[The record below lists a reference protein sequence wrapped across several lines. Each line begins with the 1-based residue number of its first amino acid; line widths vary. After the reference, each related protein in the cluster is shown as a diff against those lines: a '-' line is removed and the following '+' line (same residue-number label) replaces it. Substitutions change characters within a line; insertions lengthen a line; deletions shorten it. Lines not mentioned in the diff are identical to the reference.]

1 MDAQLN
7 ALPTLPAVSR
17 TEGSGDHCSEH
28 PRDRKKPWKNRDIS
42 ESDYCK
48 TNSLMDRIPAPLLE
62 KPRENR
68 PKSRFFTEV
77 AAAEDVHCSGLETL
91 AEQSSLATRHFRF
104 SVASTADPG
113 GFTAIVLNVSRRR
126 LGGPAGVEPQ
136 SPGERIRRCF
146 TLGRVR
152 YNSRR
157 DRSRSGWS
165 RRGTTRDRGSSAPG
179 RVFGFGLKVHNE
191 QYRHPFAADH
201 VPVTLPCNEPG
212 SSPWLTRRRLALTL
226 DPARPSLD

>member
-17 TEGSGDHCSEH
+17 TEGSGD
-28 PRDRKKPWKNRDIS
+28 PGPTK
-42 ESDYCK
+42 
-48 TNSLMDRIPAPLLE
+48 
-62 KPRENR
+62 
-68 PKSRFFTEV
+68 F
-77 AAAEDVHCSGLETL
+77 
-91 AEQSSLATRHFRF
+91 TRHSPLPLQRGI
-104 SVASTADPG
+104 DGRPRR
-113 GFTAIVLNVSRRR
+113 FTAIMLNVSRRR
-126 LGGPAGVEPQ
+126 FGGPAGVEPQ

-191 QYRHPFAADH
+191 RYRHPFAADH

-212 SSPWLTRRRLALTL
+212 SGPWLTRRRLAITL